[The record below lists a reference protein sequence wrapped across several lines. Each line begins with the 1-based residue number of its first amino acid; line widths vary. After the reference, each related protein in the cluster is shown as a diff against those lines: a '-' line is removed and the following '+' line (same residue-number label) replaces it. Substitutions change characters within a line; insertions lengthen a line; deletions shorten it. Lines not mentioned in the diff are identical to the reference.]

1 MRGFKCQMENC
12 NCEKLCENGD
22 IYEKFTVL
30 KEDDIVMFDK
40 KLESGTYCL
49 PKGLTAC
56 NQKNSIPIF
65 SSSGWLCAS
74 RNDEIW
80 QNNHM
85 VACKNEF
92 AEDNSLNILWDYKL
106 NQMASQQITNF
117 YEKINNKTYRF
128 KCKCNS
134 LDIQGNKMINTLPF
148 TCSVDYCLK
157 DLRNQINLGWDGEKC
172 NCGVYPH
179 KDEKDPTSECMFEK
193 TRIENN
199 VLIGRIECMTSKSL
213 TRKPIHCPS
222 RINAPVIRFENKIHN
237 SDIPSN
243 FVLI

>member
-1 MRGFKCQMENC
+1 
-12 NCEKLCENGD
+12 
-22 IYEKFTVL
+22 
-30 KEDDIVMFDK
+30 MFDK

-65 SSSGWLCAS
+65 SSYGWLCAS

-128 KCKCNS
+128 KCKS

-179 KDEKDPTSECMFEK
+179 KDEKDPTSEC
-193 TRIENN
+193 N
-199 VLIGRIECMTSKSL
+199 V
-213 TRKPIHCPS
+213 
-222 RINAPVIRFENKIHN
+222 
-237 SDIPSN
+237 
-243 FVLI
+243 